1 MSNIKLLFFFIFL
14 SSGLAQA
21 QRISNQMLDN
31 KLNDL
36 LESKEYFKL
45 NNELAQNENQL
56 SDDRVLYYKIFVNSA
71 FGKREIAN
79 NYLATLFD
87 NYQTRL
93 NDTATLKLL
102 DIQASNYLYLYEY
115 KKAADV
121 YEEILTAHAKL
132 LDSAEL
138 ASYTNVKNL
147 FGTFSDVEPQRI
159 HKQNDVLLN
168 SYRNKFNHLMTP
180 VKIDTVSE
188 DFIFDTGA
196 NLSTI
201 SESQALKMNLKI
213 FEQSVDIG
221 SSTQV
226 KVESKLAVAE
236 RMYIGDILFENVI
249 FIVMP
254 DEQLTFP
261 QINYAIKGIIG
272 FPVIQQLGEVHLYK
286 NGQIF
291 VPKIAANKAKQNMFF
306 EGLNPVVEVFSK
318 SDTLLFTFDT
328 GATQTELSFKYYNEH
343 KSQVEKKGKLETNE
357 RGGAGGIVS
366 VKEYIISN
374 FPMVIGSHET
384 RLRKTRVTLE
394 AYDFNTYFDGNLGQD
409 VLMKFNSLIINFE
422 NMYIDFE

>member
-45 NNELAQNENQL
+45 NMELAQNENQL

-79 NYLATLFD
+79 NYLATFFD
-87 NYQTRL
+87 DYQTRL

-261 QINYAIKGIIG
+261 QISYAIKGIIG

-343 KSQVEKKGKLETNE
+343 KRQVEKKGKLETNE

-409 VLMKFNSLIINFE
+409 VFMKFNSLIINFE